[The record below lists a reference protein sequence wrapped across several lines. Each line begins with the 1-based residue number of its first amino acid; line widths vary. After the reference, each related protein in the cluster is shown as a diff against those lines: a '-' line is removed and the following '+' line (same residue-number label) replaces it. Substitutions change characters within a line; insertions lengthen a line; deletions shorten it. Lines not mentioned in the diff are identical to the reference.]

1 LARHEIIEVSC
12 DRCGAVLDTAIV
24 KPDRDFA
31 VDGQQYRI
39 DLCVIHTSEFDNVLA
54 PFLVSARTTSGRRT
68 RTAVRRRTSRSTAA
82 GGSPKDIRTWARANG
97 FSNVSDRGRVPREIL
112 AAWQAAQG
120 STPAANGA
128 NVRKGRTARKASPV
142 RKRAA
147 SKRTSAAKKSAANG
161 G

>member
-1 LARHEIIEVSC
+1 MARHEIIEVSC

-54 PFLVSARTTSGRRT
+54 AFLASARPTSGRRT
-68 RTAVRRRTSRSTAA
+68 RTAVRRRTSRAAAA
-82 GGSPKDIRTWARANG
+82 GGSPKDIRSWARANG
-97 FSNVSDRGRVPREIL
+97 FSSVSDRGRVPREIL

-128 NVRKGRTARKASPV
+128 SSRRSRSAKKASPA

-147 SKRTSAAKKSAANG
+147 SRRTSAAKKSANG